1 MPENAAQDHPIWLLK
16 LVFRFPFG
24 GLLSAALI
32 FTVLYSLFRVYANI
46 EDVGFYTTL
55 FLCGMTAYIVPVFAH
70 IINRSV
76 QAFDALAD
84 LLEVNPEQRSQ
95 WRRSLDHRSTGWT
108 LIVTTLG
115 LAGGLAHMVILQLA
129 SSGNVADI
137 FTSGS
142 GIMSAVGTVLIW
154 LTMTTVISALTKNAL
169 LFYRL
174 GRDHLRIDLLN
185 SRELVPLAW
194 VAVISTLSMIG
205 AQALFVLLAMDT
217 HTSLTAVLPGFIA
230 TAIPM
235 LPLFM
240 LPIWSAHQRLKIVKS
255 DELKAIRARLKR
267 AREGLDTPLE
277 EPEKLA
283 RLNDLLSYRR
293 EILGISEWPFDLGAV
308 SRLGLYLIIPPLTWV
323 GAALIEN
330 LVETL
335 L

>member
-1 MPENAAQDHPIWLLK
+1 MPAI
-16 LVFRFPFG
+16 
-24 GLLSAALI
+24 
-32 FTVLYSLFRVYANI
+32 
-46 EDVGFYTTL
+46 
-55 FLCGMTAYIVPVFAH
+55 
-70 IINRSV
+70 
-76 QAFDALAD
+76 
-84 LLEVNPEQRSQ
+84 
-95 WRRSLDHRSTGWT
+95 
-108 LIVTTLG
+108 
-115 LAGGLAHMVILQLA
+115 
-129 SSGNVADI
+129 
-137 FTSGS
+137 
-142 GIMSAVGTVLIW
+142 GTVLIW

-185 SRELVPLAW
+185 TRELLPLAW

-217 HTSLTAVLPGFIA
+217 HTSLAAVLPGFMA
-230 TAIPM
+230 TTIPM

-240 LPIWSAHQRLKIVKS
+240 LPIWSAHQRLKIVKR
-255 DELKAIRARLKR
+255 DELKAIHARLER

-277 EPEKLA
+277 KPEKLA
-283 RLNDLLSYRR
+283 HLNDLLAYRR
-293 EILGISEWPFDLGAV
+293 EIMGISEWPFDLGAV